1 MAIYGSETIGYT
13 TDDNGAI
20 TGRLVLTEQGPEL
33 GSFRADMDYA
43 GYSEVWT
50 RSYSTPRSYDRDSF
64 AIDGDDAWL
73 SDAWDRFSDPGGYG
87 CQIATADTAAIFTR
101 WLRVFH
107 PGYVAETATL
117 RGYSQGDWADVVA
130 VMDSDSLPGRYD
142 FQRKTA
148 AYDIVRDHLRAANA
162 VFCQDWGTLT
172 YETVQGVSVDTL
184 EDDGE
189 TVTYTLTYESADSC
203 TVLNMSNPNPGGNY
217 LNAERNFFRD
227 AASEFFGEAFVEQV

>member
-1 MAIYGSETIGYT
+1 MAIYSSETIGYT
-13 TDDNGAI
+13 TDNNGAI
-20 TGRLVLTEQGPEL
+20 TGRLRLDDVVPEL
-33 GSFRADMDYA
+33 PSFRAEMDYA

-50 RSYSTPRSYDRDSF
+50 RSYSTARSYDRDSF
-64 AIDGDDAWL
+64 TIDGDDAWL

-87 CQIATADTAAIFTR
+87 CQIATAETAAIFTR

-117 RGYSQGDWADVVA
+117 RGASQGDWVDVVA
-130 VMDSDSLPGRYD
+130 VVDSDSLPGRYD

-148 AYDIVRDHLRAANA
+148 AYDIVCTHLRAANA

-184 EDDGE
+184 EGDGE
-189 TVTYTLTYESADSC
+189 TVTYTLNYEDADSY
-203 TVLNMSNPNPGGNY
+203 TVLNMSNPNPGENY
-217 LNAERNFFRD
+217 SDAERKFFLD
-227 AASEFFGEAFVEQV
+227 AASEFFGEDFAEQV

>member
-1 MAIYGSETIGYT
+1 MTICGSETIGYT
-13 TDDNGAI
+13 ADNNGAI
-20 TGRLVLTEQGPEL
+20 TGRLRLHDMGPDL
-33 GSFRADMDYA
+33 PSFRADMEYA

-50 RSYSTPRSYDRDSF
+50 RSYSAARSYDRDSF
-64 AIDGDDAWL
+64 TIDGDDAWL

-87 CQIATADTAAIFTR
+87 CQIATAETAAIFTR

-107 PGYVAETATL
+107 PGCVAETATL

-130 VMDSDSLPGRYD
+130 VVDSDSLPGRYD

-162 VFCQDWGTLT
+162 VFCQDWGTLV

-189 TVTYTLTYESADSC
+189 TVTYTLTYESDDSC
-203 TVLNMSNPNPGGNY
+203 TVLNMSNPNPGENC
-217 LNAERNFFRD
+217 LDAEREFFLD
-227 AASEFFGEAFVEQV
+227 AASAAFGEDFIEQV